1 MIRKF
6 DSSGAVVCWDSQRV
20 LRQNAESAFGSVGK
34 GKFVPAVNH
43 LAALT
48 DAAKAVASDGGL
60 NLPGLPLKYFTLDRS
75 STGIGVYREIRG
87 TQENEYQFM
96 FSVGVLAET
105 GRAVF
110 LKQAPTC
117 PLYIGPNAI
126 NQLDAVYRESTRYL
140 TASDLTKAVNGF
152 LAASHGVLLRDNG
165 SVYFLPG
172 EFIEQYETLARE
184 LVGPKLHCWQ
194 VDLTANDKLLAT
206 LHDNVQESLIS
217 RMEQRAGEWEEL
229 TARGGKARSDGLQ
242 SRFDAMV
249 EDARQIEYYEEFLQ
263 VRLDALRGALE
274 RQQAMIGMAHMELWQ
289 AQTV

>member
-20 LRQNAESAFGSVGK
+20 LRSNAESAFGSVNRASL
-34 GKFVPAVNH
+34 VPAVNH

-48 DAAKAVASDGGL
+48 DAAKSVAGDAGL
-60 NLPGLPLKYFTLDRS
+60 ALPGLPLKYFTLDRS
-75 STGIGVYREIRG
+75 STGIGVYREIRE

-96 FSVGVLAET
+96 FSVGLSES

-110 LKQAPTC
+110 LKQSPAC
-117 PLYIGPNAI
+117 PLYVGPDAI
-126 NQLDAVYRESTRYL
+126 NQLENVYRESTRYL
-140 TASDLTKAVNGF
+140 TASDLTKAVNGL
-152 LAASHGVLLRDNG
+152 LAACHGVLLRDNG

-172 EFIEQYETLARE
+172 EFIEQYETVARE
-184 LVGPKLHCWQ
+184 LVGPRLHCWQ
-194 VDLTANDKLLAT
+194 VDLSAYDKLLAT
-206 LHDNVQESLIS
+206 LHDNVQESLIT
-217 RMEQRAGEWEEL
+217 RMEQRSSEWEEL
-229 TARGGKARSDGLQ
+229 TGRGGKARSDGLQ

>member
-20 LRQNAESAFGSVGK
+20 LRQSAEHAFGAIGK
-34 GKFVPAVNH
+34 AKFVPAVNH

-48 DAAKAVASDGGL
+48 DAAKTVANEAGL
-60 NLPGLPLKYFTLDRS
+60 SVPGFPLKYFTLDRS

-87 TQENEYQFM
+87 AQENEYQFM
-96 FSVGVLAET
+96 FSVGVSEC

-110 LKQAPTC
+110 LKQSPTC
-117 PLYIGPNAI
+117 PLYVGPDAI
-126 NQLDAVYRESTRYL
+126 NKLEAVYRESTRYL
-140 TASDLTKAVNGF
+140 TASDLTKAVNGL
-152 LAASHGVLLRDNG
+152 LAACHGVLLRDNG

-172 EFIEQYETLARE
+172 EFIEQYETVARE
-184 LVGPKLHCWQ
+184 LVGPRLHCWQ
-194 VDLTANDKLLAT
+194 VDLSANDKLLAT
-206 LHDNVQESLIS
+206 LHDNVQDDLVA
-217 RMEQRAGEWEEL
+217 RMEQRAKEWEEL
-229 TARGGKARSDGLQ
+229 TGRGGKPRADGLQ
-242 SRFDAMV
+242 SRFEAMV
-249 EDARQIEYYEEFLQ
+249 EDAQQIEYYEEFLQ

>member
-20 LRQNAESAFGSVGK
+20 LRQNAESAFGAVGK
-34 GKFVPAVNH
+34 DKFVPAVNH

-48 DAAKAVASDGGL
+48 DAAKAVAADGGL

-96 FSVGVLAET
+96 FSVGVSES

-110 LKQAPTC
+110 LKQSPQC
-117 PLYIGPNAI
+117 PLYLGPDAI
-126 NQLDAVYRESTRYL
+126 NKLHDVYRESTRYL

-194 VDLTANDKLLAT
+194 VDLSANDKLLAT

>member
-20 LRQNAESAFGSVGK
+20 LRSNAESAFGSVNRASL
-34 GKFVPAVNH
+34 VPAVNH

-48 DAAKAVASDGGL
+48 DAAKAVAGDGGL
-60 NLPGLPLKYFTLDRS
+60 ALPGLPLKYFTLDRS

-87 TQENEYQFM
+87 PQENEYQFM
-96 FSVGVLAET
+96 FSVGLSES

-110 LKQAPTC
+110 LKQSPSC
-117 PLYIGPNAI
+117 PLYLGADCI
-126 NQLDAVYRESTRYL
+126 NQLEGVYRESTRYL
-140 TASDLTKAVNGF
+140 TASDLTKAVNG
-152 LAASHGVLLRDNG
+152 LVAACHGVLLRDNG

-172 EFIEQYETLARE
+172 EFIEQYETVARE
-184 LVGPKLHCWQ
+184 LVGPRLHCWQ
-194 VDLTANDKLLAT
+194 VDLSANEKLLTT

-217 RMEQRAGEWEEL
+217 RMELRAQEWEEL
-229 TARGGKARSDGLQ
+229 TTRGGKARPDGLQ
-242 SRFDAMV
+242 SRFEAMV
-249 EDARQIEYYEEFLQ
+249 DDARQIEYYEEFLQ

>member
-48 DAAKAVASDGGL
+48 DAAKAVAADGGL

-194 VDLTANDKLLAT
+194 VDLSANDKLLAT

>member
-34 GKFVPAVNH
+34 DKFVPAVNH

>member
-110 LKQAPTC
+110 LKQSPQC
-117 PLYIGPNAI
+117 PLYLGANAI

-194 VDLTANDKLLAT
+194 VDLSANDKLLAT

>member
-87 TQENEYQFM
+87 TQENEYCFL

-110 LKQAPTC
+110 LKQAPAC
-117 PLYIGPNAI
+117 PLYLGPDAI
-126 NQLDAVYRESTRYL
+126 NKLHDVYRESTRYL

-194 VDLTANDKLLAT
+194 VDLSANDKLLAT

>member
-48 DAAKAVASDGGL
+48 DAAKAVAADGGL

-152 LAASHGVLLRDNG
+152 LAASHGVLLQDNG

-194 VDLTANDKLLAT
+194 VDLSANDKLLAT

>member
-34 GKFVPAVNH
+34 GKLVPAVNH

-60 NLPGLPLKYFTLDRS
+60 ALPGLPLKYFTLDRS

-194 VDLTANDKLLAT
+194 VDLSANDKLLAT
-206 LHDNVQESLIS
+206 LHDAPTDSS
-217 RMEQRAGEWEEL
+217 RASMPWSRTLG
-229 TARGGKARSDGLQ
+229 RSSTTRSSCRCAWTRFAVRSNG
-242 SRFDAMV
+242 SRP
-249 EDARQIEYYEEFLQ
+249 
-263 VRLDALRGALE
+263 
-274 RQQAMIGMAHMELWQ
+274 
-289 AQTV
+289 

>member
-1 MIRKF
+1 
-6 DSSGAVVCWDSQRV
+6 
-20 LRQNAESAFGSVGK
+20 
-34 GKFVPAVNH
+34 
-43 LAALT
+43 
-48 DAAKAVASDGGL
+48 
-60 NLPGLPLKYFTLDRS
+60 
-75 STGIGVYREIRG
+75 VYREIRG
-87 TQENEYQFM
+87 TQENEYQCM

-110 LKQAPTC
+110 LKQAPAC
-117 PLYIGPNAI
+117 PLYIGANAI

-194 VDLTANDKLLAT
+194 VDLSANDKLLAT

>member
-48 DAAKAVASDGGL
+48 DAAKTVASDGGL

-105 GRAVF
+105 GRVVF

-140 TASDLTKAVNGF
+140 TASAEFMRVMFADADPADRDKVRRNLEEYCSLDTSGM
-152 LAASHGVLLRDNG
+152 LDLLRYLEGMSNRR
-165 SVYFLPG
+165 V
-172 EFIEQYETLARE
+172 IEAIRKGTHRNCLET
-184 LVGPKLHCWQ
+184 
-194 VDLTANDKLLAT
+194 D
-206 LHDNVQESLIS
+206 
-217 RMEQRAGEWEEL
+217 
-229 TARGGKARSDGLQ
+229 
-242 SRFDAMV
+242 
-249 EDARQIEYYEEFLQ
+249 
-263 VRLDALRGALE
+263 
-274 RQQAMIGMAHMELWQ
+274 
-289 AQTV
+289 

>member
-105 GRAVF
+105 GRVVF

>member
-20 LRQNAESAFGSVGK
+20 LRSNAESAFGSVNRASL
-34 GKFVPAVNH
+34 VPAVNH

-48 DAAKAVASDGGL
+48 DAAKSVAGDAGL
-60 NLPGLPLKYFTLDRS
+60 ALPGLPLKYFTLDRS

-96 FSVGVLAET
+96 FSVGLSES

-110 LKQAPTC
+110 LKQSPAC
-117 PLYIGPNAI
+117 PLYVGPDAI
-126 NQLDAVYRESTRYL
+126 NQLEAVYRESTRYL
-140 TASDLTKAVNGF
+140 TASDLTKAVNGL
-152 LAASHGVLLRDNG
+152 LAACHGVLLRDNG
-165 SVYFLPG
+165 SVYFMPG
-172 EFIEQYETLARE
+172 EFIEQYETVARE
-184 LVGPKLHCWQ
+184 LVGPRLHCWQ

-206 LHDNVQESLIS
+206 LHDNVQESLIT
-217 RMEQRAGEWEEL
+217 RMEQRSAEWEEL
-229 TARGGKARSDGLQ
+229 TGRGGKARSDGLQ
-242 SRFDAMV
+242 SRFEAMV

>member
-34 GKFVPAVNH
+34 PSLVPAINH

-60 NLPGLPLKYFTLDRS
+60 ALPGLPLKYFTLDRS

-110 LKQAPTC
+110 LKQAPAC
-117 PLYIGPNAI
+117 PLYIGANAI

-194 VDLTANDKLLAT
+194 VDLSANDKLLAT

>member
-1 MIRKF
+1 M
-6 DSSGAVVCWDSQRV
+6 
-20 LRQNAESAFGSVGK
+20 LRQNAESAFGSVNRASL
-34 GKFVPAVNH
+34 VPAVNH

-60 NLPGLPLKYFTLDRS
+60 ALPGLPLKYFTLDRS

-96 FSVGVLAET
+96 FSVGLSES

-110 LKQAPTC
+110 LKQSPAC
-117 PLYIGPNAI
+117 PLYVGPDAI
-126 NQLDAVYRESTRYL
+126 NQLEAVYRESTRYL
-140 TASDLTKAVNGF
+140 TASDLTKAVNGL
-152 LAASHGVLLRDNG
+152 LAACHGVLLRDNG
-165 SVYFLPG
+165 SVYFMPG
-172 EFIEQYETLARE
+172 EFIEQYETVARE
-184 LVGPKLHCWQ
+184 LVGPRLHCWQ

-206 LHDNVQESLIS
+206 LHDNVQESLIT
-217 RMEQRAGEWEEL
+217 RMEQRSAEWEEL
-229 TARGGKARSDGLQ
+229 TSRGGKARSDGLQ
-242 SRFDAMV
+242 SRFEAMV

>member
-110 LKQAPTC
+110 LKQSPQC

-194 VDLTANDKLLAT
+194 VDLSANDKLLAT

>member
-20 LRQNAESAFGSVGK
+20 LRSNAESAFGSVNRASL
-34 GKFVPAVNH
+34 VPAVNH

-48 DAAKAVASDGGL
+48 DAAKAVAGDAGL
-60 NLPGLPLKYFTLDRS
+60 ALPGLPLKYFTLDRS

-96 FSVGVLAET
+96 FSVGLSES

-110 LKQAPTC
+110 LKQSPAC
-117 PLYIGPNAI
+117 PLYVGPDAI
-126 NQLDAVYRESTRYL
+126 NQLENVYRESTRYL
-140 TASDLTKAVNGF
+140 TASDLTKAVNGL
-152 LAASHGVLLRDNG
+152 LAACHGVLLRDNG

-172 EFIEQYETLARE
+172 EFIEQYETVARE
-184 LVGPKLHCWQ
+184 LVGPRLHCWQ

-206 LHDNVQESLIS
+206 LHDNVQESLIT
-217 RMEQRAGEWEEL
+217 RMEQRSAEWEEL
-229 TARGGKARSDGLQ
+229 TGRGGKARSDGLQ
-242 SRFDAMV
+242 SRFEAMV

>member
-20 LRQNAESAFGSVGK
+20 LRQNAESAFGSVSK
-34 GKFVPAVNH
+34 PQLVPAVNH

-48 DAAKAVASDGGL
+48 DAAKAVAGDGGL
-60 NLPGLPLKYFTLDRS
+60 ALPGLPLKYFTLDRS

-87 TQENEYQFM
+87 PQENEYQFM

-110 LKQAPTC
+110 LKQSPAC
-117 PLYIGPNAI
+117 PLYVGPDAI
-126 NQLDAVYRESTRYL
+126 NQLESVYRESTRYL
-140 TASDLTKAVNGF
+140 TASDLTKAVNGL
-152 LAASHGVLLRDNG
+152 LAACHGVLLRDNG

-172 EFIEQYETLARE
+172 EFIEQYETVSRE
-184 LVGPKLHCWQ
+184 LVGPRLHCWQ

-217 RMEQRAGEWEEL
+217 RMEQRSTEWDEL
-229 TARGGKARSDGLQ
+229 TTRGGKARADGLQ
-242 SRFDAMV
+242 SRFEAMV
-249 EDARQIEYYEEFLQ
+249 DDARQIEYYEEFLQ